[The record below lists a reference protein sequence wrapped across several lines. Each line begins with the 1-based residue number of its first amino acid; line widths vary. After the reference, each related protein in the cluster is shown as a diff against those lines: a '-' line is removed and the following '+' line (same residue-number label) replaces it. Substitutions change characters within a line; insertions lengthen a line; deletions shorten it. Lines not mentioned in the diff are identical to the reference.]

1 MHAKHLQQSLA
12 HSGNISHRRFTWHLH
27 RPTTQYEVS
36 VVLLVGMVRL
46 KSDVIIMIIIIINT
60 FGNLG
65 EVPKEWPRSVTDG
78 PLGAWCIPCGLGRGS
93 QIRAT
98 LSQLA

>member
-65 EVPKEWPRSVTDG
+65 EAPKEWPRSVTDG
-78 PLGAWCIPCGLGRGS
+78 PPSGPDASHVGWGGVVRCEPPS
-93 QIRAT
+93 V
-98 LSQLA
+98 S